1 MKTILV
7 LTDLSANAAH
17 AAKSAVM
24 LSGALNANLL
34 LYNTK
39 LILPVSTYYADYA
52 GGPWVVDDFVQW
64 ENESKEKM
72 KQLAE
77 DLQPLIARLDP
88 QLRKPVVHYE
98 SGDGSL
104 AQNITD
110 IAQKDNIELIVM
122 GASSE
127 GTFEHILNGSDT
139 RSIIE
144 NATRPILVIPQG
156 SDLKKLKK
164 VIFATDF
171 DKADIKGI
179 HYLVKIGKL
188 FNFEIEIVHVC
199 PYGEKEGSVAAKE
212 RDFFKYVGKLRY
224 PHITFKEIKGK
235 NVVHR
240 LNDLCSEDSANIL
253 ALVHYQHSF
262 FVRLFTHSTTG
273 EALLNQNI
281 PLLIFP
287 SKMEKDYKEF
297 V

>member
-1 MKTILV
+1 MKTILA
-7 LTDLSANAAH
+7 LTDHTENAIH

-24 LSGALNANLL
+24 LAGALNTNLL

-39 LILPVSTYYADYA
+39 LILPVATYYADYA
-52 GGPWVVDDFVQW
+52 GGPWVVDDFTQS
-64 ENESKEKM
+64 ENDNKEKM
-72 KQLAE
+72 RQLAE
-77 DLQPLIARLDP
+77 DLQPLIAKLDP
-88 QLRKPVVHYE
+88 QLRKPFVHYE
-98 SGDGSL
+98 SSEGSL

-110 IAQKDNIELIVM
+110 IIEKNNIELIVM
-122 GASSE
+122 GASSDS
-127 GTFEHILNGSDT
+127 TFEHILNGSDT
-139 RSIIE
+139 RAIIDH
-144 NATRPILVIPQG
+144 AACPVLIIPQN

-171 DKADIKGI
+171 DEADIKGI

-188 FNFEIEIVHVC
+188 FDFKIEIVHVC

-212 RDFFKYVGKLRY
+212 EDFFKHVDKLRY
-224 PHITFKEIKGK
+224 PHIRYKEIKGK
-235 NVVHR
+235 NVIRR
-240 LNDLCSEDSANIL
+240 LNDLCDEDDANIL

-262 FVRLFTHSTTG
+262 FVRLFEHSITRD
-273 EALLNQNI
+273 ALLHQNI